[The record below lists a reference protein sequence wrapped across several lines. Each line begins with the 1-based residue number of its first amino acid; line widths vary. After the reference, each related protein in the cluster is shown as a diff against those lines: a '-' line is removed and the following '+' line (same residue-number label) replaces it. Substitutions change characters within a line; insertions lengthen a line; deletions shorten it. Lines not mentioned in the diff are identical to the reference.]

1 MILTMK
7 QLYSIYRVPF
17 VIYHFFFI
25 MLILALTTCSLFKA
39 KIPSYPDGIIFP
51 MEKIRESSFDSEI
64 IEIIHREKS
73 NLYFSTRGGKV
84 ICIDIEG
91 KKPVWE
97 FQVKGKIESPL
108 YRGMDNFYVHNDNG
122 ILYCLS
128 LKGKLIWKIKIGDK
142 ISSGIYESGSRVYFG
157 TEKGR
162 LIALNEKGKKL
173 WVFKSGGEIKS
184 IPVSAAGKVIF
195 GCDDGKVYFINTD
208 GILISTYETEGKVR
222 GSFLVDNNLLYFGS
236 YDHYFYCFNIKRHK
250 VKWRIKTGGIIHSF
264 PVSWGKRIYFL
275 SYNNV
280 LYCLNKKNGTIIW
293 WTTVPA
299 RSFFRLEL
307 ADDKIVI
314 SSMSDKL
321 LCFDAKTGEQKGSY
335 NALGESGSNPLWVAP
350 NLIISVYDE
359 DKETAKLLFI
369 QKEVKVSLSASKTS
383 PQNVNEE
390 VVFKAEVTGFYL
402 PQYEFYSHR
411 FIKIDFS
418 FFPLPVVPFTQE
430 REIVQAKS
438 EEKTWNWYPE
448 DEGIYR
454 IDVLVEDEKEK
465 SETEMYFEITKSDEE
480 DENNNKGDLDM
491 NRNEAFELVKKYL
504 KNKNLLKHSL
514 AVEACMRALAEKLGE
529 DVEKWGLAGILHDI
543 DYEMTEKDPEKHT
556 VEAVKILDELNVGSD
571 IICAIQAHAGI
582 VPCKSKMDWAIFSID
597 PLTGLIIAATL
608 MHPNKKLEDVDLGFI
623 QRRYKE
629 KSFARGA
636 KREDIEQIANIDMEL
651 DEFISICLKA
661 MQGISKELGL

>member
-1 MILTMK
+1 MK
-7 QLYSIYRVPF
+7 QF
-17 VIYHFFFI
+17 FTIYHFPFTISQVFI
-25 MLILALTTCSLFKA
+25 LLLILSLSSCSLFKA
-39 KIPSYPDGIIFP
+39 KTLPYPDGIIFP
-51 MEKIRESSFDSEI
+51 MEKIRENSFDSEPF
-64 IEIIHREKS
+64 EIIHREKS
-73 NLYFSTRGGKV
+73 ILYFSTRGGKV
-84 ICIDIEG
+84 ICFDIET
-91 KKPVWE
+91 KKTAWE

-108 YRGMDNFYVHNDNG
+108 YRGQDNFYVHNDKG
-122 ILYCLS
+122 LLFCLS
-128 LKGKLIWKIKIGDK
+128 LKGNLIWKTKIGDK
-142 ISSGIYESGSRVYFG
+142 ITSGIYESGSRVYIG
-157 TEKGR
+157 TEKGKF
-162 LIALNEKGKKL
+162 IALNEKGEKL
-173 WVFKSGGEIKS
+173 WFFKSGGEIKS
-184 IPVSAAGKVIF
+184 IPISAAGKVIF
-195 GCDDGKVYFINTD
+195 GCDDGKIYFVNTD
-208 GILISTYETEGKVR
+208 GILISTYETEGEVR

-236 YDHYFYCFNIKRHK
+236 YDHYFYCFDIKKHK
-250 VKWRIKTGGIIHSF
+250 VKWRIKTGGIIHAF
-264 PVSWGKRIYFL
+264 PVSLGKRIYFM

-299 RSFFRLEL
+299 RSFFRLEF
-307 ADDKIVI
+307 ADDKILV
-314 SSMSDKL
+314 SSMSEKL
-321 LCFDAKTGEQKGSY
+321 MCFDAKTGEQKGSY
-335 NALGESGSNPLWVAP
+335 KALWEAGSNPLWVAP

-359 DKETAKLLFI
+359 DKETAKLLFM

-390 VVFKAEVTGFYL
+390 VVFTAEASGFYL

-418 FFPLPVVPFTQE
+418 FFPLLVVPFIQE
-430 REIVQAKS
+430 REIVKVKS
-438 EEKTWNWYPE
+438 EENTWSWYPE

-465 SETEMYFEITKSDEE
+465 SEAEMYFEITRSDEE

-514 AVEACMRALAEKLGE
+514 AVEACMKALAEKLGE

-543 DYEMTEKDPEKHT
+543 DYEMTEKDPEEHT
-556 VEAVKILDELNVGSD
+556 VEAVKILEEFNVGSD
-571 IICAIQAHAGI
+571 IIYAIQAHAGI
-582 VPCKSKMDWAIFSID
+582 VPCKSKIDWAIFSID

-608 MHPNKKLEDVDLGFI
+608 MHPNKKLEDVELGFI

-636 KREDIEQIANIDMEL
+636 KREDIEQIANIDIEL
-651 DEFISICLKA
+651 DEFISVCLKA

>member
-1 MILTMK
+1 MK
-7 QLYSIYRVPF
+7 QFFTICHLPFTIYQV
-17 VIYHFFFI
+17 FI
-25 MLILALTTCSLFKA
+25 LLLILSLSSCSLFKA
-39 KIPSYPDGIIFP
+39 KTLPYPDGIIFP
-51 MEKIRESSFDSEI
+51 MEKIRENSFDSEP

-73 NLYFSTRGGKV
+73 ILYFSTRGGKV
-84 ICIDIEG
+84 ICFDMET
-91 KKPVWE
+91 KKTAWE
-97 FQVKGKIESPL
+97 FQAKGKIESPL
-108 YRGMDNFYVHNDNG
+108 YRGQDNFYVHNDKG
-122 ILYCLS
+122 LLHCLS
-128 LKGKLIWKIKIGDK
+128 LKGKLIWKTKIGDK
-142 ISSGIYESGSRVYFG
+142 ITSGIYESGSRVYIG
-157 TEKGR
+157 TEKGKF
-162 LIALNEKGKKL
+162 IALNEKGEKL
-173 WVFKSGGEIKS
+173 WFFKSGGEIKS
-184 IPVSAAGKVIF
+184 IPISAAGKVIF

-208 GILISTYETEGKVR
+208 GILISTYETEGEVR
-222 GSFLVDNNLLYFGS
+222 GGFLVDNNLLYFGS
-236 YDHYFYCFNIKRHK
+236 YDQYFYCFDIKKHK
-250 VKWRIKTGGIIHSF
+250 VKWRIKTGGIVHTF
-264 PVSWGKRIYFL
+264 PESRGKRIYFL

-293 WTTVPA
+293 WANVPA
-299 RSFFRLEL
+299 RSFFRLEF
-307 ADDKIVI
+307 ADDKIVV
-314 SSMSDKL
+314 SSMSEKL
-321 LCFDAKTGEQKGSY
+321 MCFDAETGEQKGSY
-335 NALGESGSNPLWVAP
+335 KARWEAGSNPLWVAP

-359 DKETAKLLFI
+359 DEETAKLLFM

-383 PQNVNEE
+383 PQKVNEE
-390 VVFKAEVTGFYL
+390 VVFTAEVTGFYL

-418 FFPLPVVPFTQE
+418 FFPLLVVPFTQE
-430 REIVQAKS
+430 REIVKVKS
-438 EEKTWNWYPE
+438 EENTWSWYPE

-454 IDVLVEDEKEK
+454 IDILVEDEKEK
-465 SETEMYFEITKSDEE
+465 SEAEMYFEITKSDEE
-480 DENNNKGDLDM
+480 DENNNKGDLGM

-556 VEAVKILDELNVGSD
+556 AEAVEILEEFNVGSD
-571 IICAIQAHAGI
+571 IIYAIQAHAGI

-608 MHPNKKLEDVDLGFI
+608 MHPNKKLEDVELGFI

-636 KREDIEQIANIDMEL
+636 KREDIEQIANIDIEL
-651 DEFISICLKA
+651 DEFIAVCLKA